1 MISDFSRS
9 FNSSQKSMRGF
20 SRFSICR
27 MIFSSSNSARY
38 SMMVSFLVSIL
49 AFMMKKFSQTKLI
62 TILEGVFFFSTL
74 TFLLAACKQE
84 ENGADAFGNFEATET
99 IVSAEASGKL
109 LFLRIQEGQTLK
121 AGTLAA
127 LVDTTI
133 LHLQKKQLQATLGTI
148 GKKTQDPNPQITVL
162 EGQKA
167 NLIRERD
174 RVKNLLAGKA
184 ATPKQLDD
192 LNGQIEVMDRQI
204 AAARKQAGTANTGIL
219 GEKDPVLAQI
229 QLLEEQIRRC
239 YVRNP
244 VSGTV
249 LTKIAEPSEVVG
261 FGSPLYKIAS
271 LDTLELRA
279 YVSGD
284 QLGNIKIGQQVTVQ
298 IDQEGGG
305 VRSLPGKVS
314 WISGKAEF
322 TPKTIQTKEERVNL
336 VYAFKVRVANDGVL
350 KIGMPGEVVF
360 SGK

>member
-1 MISDFSRS
+1 ME
-9 FNSSQKSMRGF
+9 NLNK
-20 SRFSICR
+20 
-27 MIFSSSNSARY
+27 
-38 SMMVSFLVSIL
+38 IL
-49 AFMMKKFSQTKLI
+49 
-62 TILEGVFFFSTL
+62 ILSLFA
-74 TFLLAACKQE
+74 FLLSCQQE
-84 ENGADAFGNFEATET
+84 ENGADAYGNFEATET

-109 LFLRIQEGQTLK
+109 LFLNVEEGKPLK
-121 AGTLAA
+121 AGELVA
-127 LVDTTI
+127 LVDTTL
-133 LHLQKKQLQATLGTI
+133 LHLQKQQLQATLGTI
-148 GKKTQDPNPQITVL
+148 GKKTQDPNPQIAVL

-174 RVKNLLAGKA
+174 RVKALLADKA

-192 LNGQIEVMDRQI
+192 LNGQIDVVERQI

-229 QLLEEQIRRC
+229 RLLEEQIQRC

-284 QLGNIKIGQQVTVQ
+284 QLANLKIGQQVTVQ
-298 IDQEGGG
+298 IDEEGGG
-305 VRSLPGKVS
+305 VRTLPGTVS
-314 WISGKAEF
+314 WISSKAEF

-336 VYAFKVRVANDGVL
+336 VYAFKVRATNGGAL

-360 SGK
+360 